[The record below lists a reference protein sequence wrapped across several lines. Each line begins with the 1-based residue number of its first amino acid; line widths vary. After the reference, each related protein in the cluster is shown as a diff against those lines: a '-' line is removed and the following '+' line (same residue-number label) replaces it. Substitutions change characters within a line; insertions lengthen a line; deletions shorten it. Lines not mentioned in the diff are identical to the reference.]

1 MSTTKKKQTIA
12 PNAGYLSVA
21 DIKHKNAMRYLFF
34 HEDYVTLNINQK
46 ITDKAFYIKH
56 SI

>member
-1 MSTTKKKQTIA
+1 MSSNTDKPTIA
-12 PNAGYLSVA
+12 LNAGYLSVA

-34 HEDYVTLNINQK
+34 HEDYVTLNINRK

>member
-21 DIKHKNAMRYLFF
+21 DIKHKNAMKYLFF
-34 HEDYVTLNINQK
+34 HEDYVTRNINQK